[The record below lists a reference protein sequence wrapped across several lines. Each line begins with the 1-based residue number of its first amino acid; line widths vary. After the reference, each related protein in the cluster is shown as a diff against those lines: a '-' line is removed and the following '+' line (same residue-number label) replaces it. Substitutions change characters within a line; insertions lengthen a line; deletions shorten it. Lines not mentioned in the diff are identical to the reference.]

1 MKKEGGN
8 MLNIVIE
15 IVSMFFFCKAID
27 IVSFVLNSRQN
38 LDIKMNLDT
47 LFEVVSIYK
56 LLLVINGSVN
66 PIIYEIFSKK
76 YRNILFCIIKCGKK
90 TSAEF
95 SSSATSIKMSRG
107 EILKYSTNQGSIL

>member
-1 MKKEGGN
+1 MNYTIIGKISIPRMKKEEGN
-8 MLNIVIE
+8 MLNIVIA

-38 LDIKMNLDT
+38 LDIKLDLDT
-47 LFEVVSIYK
+47 GFKLVSICK
-56 LLLVINGSVN
+56 LLLVINSSVN

-90 TSAEF
+90 TYVCM
-95 SSSATSIKMSRG
+95 SIFRFQQ
-107 EILKYSTNQGSIL
+107 L